1 MGTVLRY
8 PALYCGAMSL
18 RVYGISSSALKSRG
32 SHGLRNEA
40 RYRPIRGNSRP
51 YLQAP
56 LVRSRAPRVEARLT
70 DLLRSPMVPPSS
82 AADDPVLA
90 GDQTDAVV
98 QLIAQQ
104 NGLQAALDIT
114 QAILAGEE
122 PATMWRLI
130 ARRARRLLWADA
142 AIVRTVGQDGTTL
155 VLRGIDPRRPSAR
168 QPGILL
174 SEERV
179 VVRVCEAVYEAGS
192 PRIIGDVGS
201 LTTAAERV
209 LRSVPENAIGRMP
222 LGPALIVPLGPKG
235 CAIGTLMA
243 VNRAGRPSFGR
254 RDIDLL
260 HAFAG
265 QAALAVHQAE
275 LRRERQRLI
284 VARERE
290 RLARELHD
298 DALQSLGDITS
309 CLASAA
315 DGTED
320 SVLRERMASLVRTV
334 EKIAQD
340 LWNHIYELRPSVL
353 SGRSLEEALRQ
364 VVCEF
369 EQQSGT
375 TTVTEVETEAAKRL
389 RDEAGDLVQIVK
401 EALSNVRR
409 HARAGT
415 CRVCLRLGARDA
427 WLLVQDDG
435 VGFDPARIAGQAYG
449 LRNFRERADRLG
461 GRLEIE
467 SGPNTGTAIRVTIP
481 LGQRQSTR

>member
-1 MGTVLRY
+1 M
-8 PALYCGAMSL
+8 
-18 RVYGISSSALKSRG
+18 
-32 SHGLRNEA
+32 
-40 RYRPIRGNSRP
+40 
-51 YLQAP
+51 
-56 LVRSRAPRVEARLT
+56 
-70 DLLRSPMVPPSS
+70 LRSPMVPPSS

-90 GDQTDAVV
+90 GAETDAVV
-98 QLIAQQ
+98 QLIARQ
-104 NGLQAALDIT
+104 NGLQAALEIA

-142 AIVRTVGQDGTTL
+142 AMVRTVGQAGTTL
-155 VLRGIDPRRPSAR
+155 VLRGIDPRRPRAL

-174 SEERV
+174 RDERV
-179 VVRVCEAVYEAGS
+179 LVRICQAVYEAGS
-192 PRIIGDVGS
+192 PRIISDLGS
-201 LTTAAERV
+201 LTTAAEG
-209 LRSVPENAIGRMP
+209 LLGSEPENAVGRM
-222 LGPALIVPLGPKG
+222 LIVPLGPKG

-284 VARERE
+284 VAEERE

-320 SVLRERMASLVRTV
+320 PVLRERMASLVRTV
-334 EKIAQD
+334 DRITQD
-340 LWNHIYELRPSVL
+340 LRNHIYELRPSVL

-364 VVCEF
+364 VVREF

-375 TTVTEVETEAAKRL
+375 TTVTEIETEAAKRL
-389 RDEAGDLVQIVK
+389 RDEAGDVVQIVK
-401 EALSNVRR
+401 EALSNVSR
-409 HARAGT
+409 HARAHN

-427 WLLVQDDG
+427 RLLVQDDG
-435 VGFDPARIAGQAYG
+435 VGFDPARIAGLGYG
-449 LRNFRERADRLG
+449 LRSFEERVDRLG

-467 SGPNTGTAIRVTIP
+467 SGPNAGTALRVTIP
-481 LGQRQSTR
+481 LGHRQSTR

>member
-1 MGTVLRY
+1 M
-8 PALYCGAMSL
+8 
-18 RVYGISSSALKSRG
+18 
-32 SHGLRNEA
+32 
-40 RYRPIRGNSRP
+40 
-51 YLQAP
+51 
-56 LVRSRAPRVEARLT
+56 VR
-70 DLLRSPMVPPSS
+70 PSS
-82 AADDPVLA
+82 AADNPVLA
-90 GDQTDAVV
+90 GGQTDTVV
-98 QLIAQQ
+98 QLIARQ
-104 NGLQAALDIT
+104 NGLQAALEIA

-155 VLRGIDPRRPSAR
+155 VLRGIDPRRPNAR

-174 SEERV
+174 REEQV
-179 VVRVCEAVYEAGS
+179 VVRICEAVYEAGS
-192 PRIIGDVGS
+192 PQIIRDVGS
-201 LTTAAERV
+201 LTTAAEGV
-209 LRSVPENAIGRMP
+209 PGSMPENAVGRMP

-260 HAFAG
+260 HAFAA

-275 LRRERQRLI
+275 LRRKRQRLI
-284 VARERE
+284 VTEERE

-315 DGTED
+315 DVTED
-320 SVLRERMASLVRTV
+320 PVLHERMARLVRTV
-334 EKIAQD
+334 DEITQD
-340 LWNHIYELRPSVL
+340 LRNHIYELRPSVL

-364 VVCEF
+364 VVCQF

-375 TTVTEVETEAAKRL
+375 TTVIEVETEAAKRL
-389 RDEAGDLVQIVK
+389 RNEACDVVQIVK
-401 EALSNVRR
+401 EALSNVSR
-409 HARAGT
+409 HARARS
-415 CRVCLRLGARDA
+415 CRVCLRLGRRVAL
-427 WLLVQDDG
+427 LLVQDDG
-435 VGFDPARIAGQAYG
+435 VGFDPARIAGQGYG
-449 LRNFRERADRLG
+449 LRSFRERVDRLG

-467 SGPNTGTAIRVTIP
+467 SGPNTGTALRVTIP